1 MNQPFSDQNFSH
13 STPSCSLGIIAHGPH
28 GWDVICD
35 DSSTFLA
42 SEGGTAPTHTWAYL
56 QHPAPFGVTRPSP
69 AANPRCP
76 DVVLVTSVLNACGR
90 AAYVDRAILLFEDM
104 RRWSIDP
111 SPVSYAAVIN
121 ACAKCGWMV
130 DKPCSFLILDLLLIT
145 QNSPFCVLF
154 LCILMTT
161 KNPSLSYLVC
171 FSSRFLGTLG
181 VPMLRRAHLVIGEVY
196 KRSLVSC

>member
-1 MNQPFSDQNFSH
+1 MQARTLADSAQWTKALQLLSALQRQQLWLGGTNEPTIFGSTIQPQYTQLFSWNHQ
-13 STPSCSLGIIAHGPH
+13 IAHGPH
-28 GWDVICD
+28 GWDVIMTHPL
-35 DSSTFLA
+35 SWQRGHSTDL
-42 SEGGTAPTHTWAYL
+42 HTWAL
-56 QHPAPFGVTRPSP
+56 QHPAPVGVTRPS

-130 DKPCSFLILDLLLIT
+130 DKP
-145 QNSPFCVLF
+145 
-154 LCILMTT
+154 
-161 KNPSLSYLVC
+161 
-171 FSSRFLGTLG
+171 
-181 VPMLRRAHLVIGEVY
+181 
-196 KRSLVSC
+196 